1 METRDDL
8 YEDLFRAMNQFH
20 KLKFS
25 DMMQNMSKADFI
37 VMNVIMNKGKEDKM
51 TISELAAIARM
62 LPSAISR
69 TLKGLEEKGYV
80 ERTINKQDRRNT
92 YVELTEEGK
101 KQTREVRQVMRDFG
115 KTVMAKLDEH
125 EVNELI
131 LYLNNIYSI
140 AEKEL
145 EARKIKDRKIKDR
158 KEREHE

>member
-37 VMNVIMNKGKEDKM
+37 VMNVIMNKGKDDKM

-101 KQTREVRQVMRDFG
+101 KQTCEVRQVMRDFG
-115 KTVMAKLDEH
+115 KTVMAKLDEQ
-125 EVNELI
+125 EMNQLI

-145 EARKIKDRKIKDR
+145 EARKIRDR

>member
-37 VMNVIMNKGKEDKM
+37 VMNVIMNKGKDDKM

-101 KQTREVRQVMRDFG
+101 KQTCEVRQVMRDFG

-145 EARKIKDRKIKDR
+145 EARKIKDRK
-158 KEREHE
+158 EREHE

>member
-20 KLKFS
+20 KLKFG
-25 DMMQNMSKADFI
+25 DIMQNMNKADFI
-37 VMNVIMNKGKEDKM
+37 VMNVIMKKGQDDKM
-51 TISELAAIARM
+51 TISELASTARM

-80 ERTINKQDRRNT
+80 ERTINKMDRRNT
-92 YVELTEEGK
+92 YVELTAEGK
-101 KQTREVRQVMRDFG
+101 KQTRTVKQELRDFG
-115 KTVMAKLDEH
+115 KTVMAKLDEQ
-125 EVNELI
+125 EMNQLI

-140 AEKEL
+140 AEKEI
-145 EARKIKDRKIKDR
+145 ETRKIRDR

>member
-37 VMNVIMNKGKEDKM
+37 VMNVIMNKGKDDKM

-115 KTVMAKLDEH
+115 KTVMAKLDEQ
-125 EVNELI
+125 EMNQLI

-145 EARKIKDRKIKDR
+145 EARKIKDRK
-158 KEREHE
+158 EREHE

>member
-37 VMNVIMNKGKEDKM
+37 VMNVIMNKGKDDKM

-140 AEKEL
+140 AEKEI
-145 EARKIKDRKIKDR
+145 EARKIKDR
-158 KEREHE
+158 KEREHEQDF

>member
-37 VMNVIMNKGKEDKM
+37 VMNVIMNKGKDDKM

-92 YVELTEEGK
+92 YVELTE
-101 KQTREVRQVMRDFG
+101 
-115 KTVMAKLDEH
+115 
-125 EVNELI
+125 
-131 LYLNNIYSI
+131 
-140 AEKEL
+140 
-145 EARKIKDRKIKDR
+145 
-158 KEREHE
+158 

>member
-145 EARKIKDRKIKDR
+145 EARKIKDRK
-158 KEREHE
+158 EREHE

>member
-37 VMNVIMNKGKEDKM
+37 VMNVIMNKGKDDKM

-101 KQTREVRQVMRDFG
+101 KQTREVRQAMRDFG
-115 KTVMAKLDEH
+115 KTVMAKLDEQ
-125 EVNELI
+125 EMNQLI

-145 EARKIKDRKIKDR
+145 EARKIKDRK
-158 KEREHE
+158 EREHE

>member
-37 VMNVIMNKGKEDKM
+37 VMNVIMNKGKDDKM

-101 KQTREVRQVMRDFG
+101 KQTCEVRQVMRDFG

-145 EARKIKDRKIKDR
+145 EARKIRDR

>member
-37 VMNVIMNKGKEDKM
+37 VMNVIMNKGKDDKM

-69 TLKGLEEKGYV
+69 TLRGLEEKGYV
-80 ERTINKQDRRNT
+80 ERTINKNDRRNT
-92 YVELTEEGK
+92 YVELTAEGK
-101 KQTREVRQVMRDFG
+101 KQISAVQREMRDFG
-115 KTVMAKLDEH
+115 KTVMAKLDEQ
-125 EVNELI
+125 EMNQLI

>member
-20 KLKFS
+20 KLKFG
-25 DMMQNMSKADFI
+25 DIMQNMSKADFI
-37 VMNVIMNKGKEDKM
+37 VMNVIMNKGKDDKM

-115 KTVMAKLDEH
+115 KTVMAKLDEQ
-125 EVNELI
+125 EMNQLI

-145 EARKIKDRKIKDR
+145 EARKIKDRK
-158 KEREHE
+158 EREHE

>member
-8 YEDLFRAMNQFH
+8 YEGLFRAMNQFH

-37 VMNVIMNKGKEDKM
+37 VMNVIMKKGKEDKM

-145 EARKIKDRKIKDR
+145 EARKIRDR

>member
-20 KLKFS
+20 KLKFG
-25 DMMQNMSKADFI
+25 DIMQNMNKADFI
-37 VMNVIMNKGKEDKM
+37 VMNVIMNKGKDDKM

-101 KQTREVRQVMRDFG
+101 KQTCEVRQVMRDFG
-115 KTVMAKLDEH
+115 KTVMAKLDEQ
-125 EVNELI
+125 EMNQLI

-145 EARKIKDRKIKDR
+145 EARKIKDRK
-158 KEREHE
+158 EREHE

>member
-37 VMNVIMNKGKEDKM
+37 VMNVIMNKGKDDKM

-115 KTVMAKLDEH
+115 KTVMAKLDEQ
-125 EVNELI
+125 EMNQLI

-145 EARKIKDRKIKDR
+145 EARKIRDR

>member
-51 TISELAAIARM
+51 TISELAANARM

-101 KQTREVRQVMRDFG
+101 RQTREVRQVMRDFG

-140 AEKEL
+140 AEKEI
-145 EARKIKDRKIKDR
+145 EARKIKDR

>member
-1 METRDDL
+1 METRDSL

-20 KLKFS
+20 KLRFS
-25 DMMQNMSKADFI
+25 DMMPNMSKADFI
-37 VMNVIMNKGKEDKM
+37 VMNVIMKKGQEDKM
-51 TISELAAIARM
+51 TISELAATARM

-80 ERTINKQDRRNT
+80 ERTVNKQDRRNT

-101 KQTREVRQVMRDFG
+101 RQTCSVKEELFEFG
-115 KTVMAKLDEH
+115 KTVMSKLDEC
-125 EVNELI
+125 EVNQLI

-140 AEKEL
+140 AEKEI
-145 EARKIKDRKIKDR
+145 EARKIKDR